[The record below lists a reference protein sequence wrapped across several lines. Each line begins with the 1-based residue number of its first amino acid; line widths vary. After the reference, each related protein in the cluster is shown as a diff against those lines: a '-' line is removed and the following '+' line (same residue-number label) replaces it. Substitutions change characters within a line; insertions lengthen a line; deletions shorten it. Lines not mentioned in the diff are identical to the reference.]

1 MCWINELMAIKNG
14 RLEAKMTR
22 KCISVLMSFRL
33 TLKILNIQIL
43 YYNMFYYTVKSI
55 A

>member
-1 MCWINELMAIKNG
+1 MCWINELMTIKNG

-33 TLKILNIQIL
+33 TLKILFTCGGFISIFGKTNTIL
-43 YYNMFYYTVKSI
+43 
-55 A
+55 